1 MLLRHLQ
8 YLVALSRAQHFARAA
23 AACAVTQPTL
33 SSGIKQLEEEMG
45 VLLVFRGQR
54 FEGFTPEGERVL
66 EWAQRI
72 VDECDG
78 LKQEAARLRGEL
90 QGQLRMGAV
99 PTAIPML
106 RILLNAY
113 ADAHPRV
120 RLTLRSSSSS
130 KILSGIEAHTLD
142 AGINYLGL
150 TNASN
155 VREFPLFKER
165 YVLLL
170 GKQHAIASAGSI
182 AWRDVPD
189 LRYCLLAPE
198 MQNRRIID
206 ETLAA
211 AGVTLSPAIETDSAA
226 ALVPLINSGEWA
238 SIVPRSLLGILPVD
252 GQVVA
257 LDLVDP
263 IVEPA
268 IGLVVAARDPLAPVA
283 AALAE
288 LARALV
294 TYPTDGSPT
303 P

>member
-8 YLVALSRAQHFARAA
+8 YLVALSRARHFARAA
-23 AACAVTQPTL
+23 SACAVTQPTL
-33 SSGIKQLEEEMG
+33 SSGIKQLEDEMG

-72 VDECDG
+72 VDACES

-90 QGQLRMGAV
+90 QGQLRIGAV

-106 RILLNAY
+106 PILLNAY
-113 ADAHPRV
+113 ADAHPSV
-120 RLTLRSSSSS
+120 RLTLRSASSS
-130 KILSGIEAHTLD
+130 KILSGLEAHTLD
-142 AGINYLGL
+142 AGISYLGL
-150 TNASN
+150 KGAGVSN

-170 GKQHAIASAGSI
+170 GSKHVRGGATSVSWGQ
-182 AWRDVPD
+182 VPD

-206 ETLAA
+206 ETLAE
-211 AGVTLSPAIETDSAA
+211 AGAEVSPAIETDSAA

-238 SIVPRSLLGILPVD
+238 SIVPRSLLGMLPVD

-257 LDLVDP
+257 LDLVEP
-263 IVEPA
+263 TVERD
-268 IGLVVAARDPLAPVA
+268 IGLVLPARDPLAPVA
-283 AALAE
+283 AALAA
-288 LARALV
+288 LAKELV
-294 TYPTDGSPT
+294 TFPTKG
-303 P
+303 